1 MEVLEQ
7 HVNAPLPRLPESLA
21 HHEALITRLLAKERA
36 ARTADAHEVMQAIA
50 AARATGMLHSSA
62 A

>member
-1 MEVLEQ
+1 M
-7 HVNAPLPRLPESLA
+7 
-21 HHEALITRLLAKERA
+21 LAKDRA

>member
-1 MEVLEQ
+1 M
-7 HVNAPLPRLPESLA
+7 
-21 HHEALITRLLAKERA
+21 LAKDRT